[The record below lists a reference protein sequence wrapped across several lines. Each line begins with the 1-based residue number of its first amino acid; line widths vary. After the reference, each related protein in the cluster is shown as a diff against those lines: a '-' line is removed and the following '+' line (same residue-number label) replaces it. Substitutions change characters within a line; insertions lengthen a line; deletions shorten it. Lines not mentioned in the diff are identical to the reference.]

1 MNPVFRALALLVVGL
16 AVATVAIA
24 EEASTQEQ
32 NPIASLDWHKGPAT
46 EDIAAKAT
54 IRTDADLSF
63 LDEANSLRFLEM
75 TGNIPEEGNF
85 IVASESAQWWA
96 TFAFDPVGYVKDD
109 EKIDADE
116 LLDTLKSGDAPSN
129 EYRRK
134 LGLGELHTVGWVVP
148 PHYDTQTRQL
158 EWGLKVRSDNGES
171 VNYTVRLLGR
181 TGVMNATLVAD
192 PETLDRDIPSFKASL
207 AGFAFKPGETYAE
220 YREGDRVAEYG
231 LAALVV
237 GGAAAV
243 AAKTGFLAKFWKLIV
258 LGVGALVA
266 AVGKLF
272 GRKKKA

>member
-1 MNPVFRALALLVVGL
+1 MNPLFRILFPLVTALALGT
-16 AVATVAIA
+16 AAHA
-24 EEASTQEQ
+24 EDAPAQEQ

-54 IRTDADLSF
+54 IHTDADLSF
-63 LDEANSLRFLEM
+63 LDEANSKRFLEL
-75 TGNIPEEGNF
+75 TGNIPEDGNY
-85 IVASESAQWWA
+85 IIASESAQWWA

-116 LLDTLKSGDAPSN
+116 LLATLKSGDAPSN
-129 EYRRK
+129 EYRRS

-148 PHYDTQTRQL
+148 PHYDAQTRRL
-158 EWGLKVRSDNGES
+158 EWGLKVRSGSGES

-192 PETLDRDIPSFKASL
+192 PQTLDKDIPLFKASL
-207 AGFAFKPGETYAE
+207 GGFAFKPGETYAE
-220 YREGDRVAEYG
+220 YKEGDRVAEYG

-258 LGVGALVA
+258 LGAGALVA
-266 AVGKLF
+266 AVGRLF